1 MYAIIETGGKQYQV
15 QTGSR
20 VTVEKLPVETGAE
33 VVIDKVLFIGGEDRK
48 IGAPYVE
55 GAKVVAEA
63 VAQRRGPKIIIFKR
77 RRRKDSKTKH
87 GHRQDCTELRI
98 KEITVQ

>member
-15 QTGSR
+15 EVGSR
-20 VTVEKLPVETGAE
+20 VTVEKLPVEEGAE
-33 VVIDKVLFIGGEDRK
+33 VVIDKVLLVGGDERK

-63 VAQRRGPKIIIFKR
+63 VSQRRRHKVLIFKR
-77 RRRKDSKTKH
+77 RRRKDSKSKR
-87 GHRQDCTELRI
+87 GHRQDCTDLKI
-98 KEITVQ
+98 KEITL